1 MLSKHYESKKVKT
14 TYILERREY
23 VLGPKGI
30 NTHETFLPSLTEY
43 TNECVS
49 KK

>member
-1 MLSKHYESKKVKT
+1 MLSKYYKYKKIKM

-30 NTHETFLPSLTEY
+30 NTHETYSFLL
-43 TNECVS
+43 
-49 KK
+49 